1 MEEDLELSEEEE
13 DDEYGEL
20 IEESLKEFSMS
31 LTKE

>member
-1 MEEDLELSEEEE
+1 VEEDLELSEEEE